1 MGYRTRDQLLDDVD
15 DLEDC
20 LDRKDR
26 ELELVKQH
34 EDQLSDQLHAA
45 NEEIDRLNRDL
56 DQVKKERDIARKHE
70 QTTRT
75 RVDSVSMSMT
85 MLNDRIKELIDE
97 YHTTRKYLSKS
108 LDQISILKRQLVKSK
123 QNYNQKWFDDKTSTG
138 DLIVL
143 SINTL
148 QDMVD
153 SDLKKVKTTIK
164 HNDDDYAIVNFDS
177 SSLDDLSDESSD
189 FHAGSV
195 ASQASYVPALQHS
208 ESVISDSDFCLDL
221 SELMADTE
229 SSSLSVSSE
238 EDETGTDNS
247 LILSDT
253 VSSLTEGPSVVNST
267 SYADTLATDLLDQD
281 IYLQDKL
288 PKKSGNQDEKIHAKL
303 PDGTQIAFKDHYMD
317 HAFTKDEVQ
326 ELLHGRPIKINVTTK
341 KKEKYQVPSKLA
353 RQSFVGLDEK
363 KITYW
368 GFEPN
373 WKEATRI

>member
-20 LDRKDR
+20 LDRKDL

-70 QTTRT
+70 QATKT
-75 RVDSVSMSMT
+75 RVDSVYMSMT
-85 MLNDRIKELIDE
+85 MLNDRIKDLIDE
-97 YHTTRKYLSKS
+97 YHTIRNYLSKS
-108 LDQISILKRQLVKSK
+108 LDRISILKKQLVKSK
-123 QNYNQKWFDDKTSTG
+123 QNYNQKWFNDKTSTG

-195 ASQASYVPALQHS
+195 ASQASDVPALQRS

-229 SSSLSVSSE
+229 CASLSVSSE

-253 VSSLTEGPSVVNST
+253 VSSLTDGPSVVNST
-267 SYADTLATDLLDQD
+267 SDTDTLVTGLLDQD
-281 IYLQDKL
+281 TYLQDKL
-288 PKKSGNQDEKIHAKL
+288 PKKSGNQA
-303 PDGTQIAFKDHYMD
+303 
-317 HAFTKDEVQ
+317 
-326 ELLHGRPIKINVTTK
+326 
-341 KKEKYQVPSKLA
+341 
-353 RQSFVGLDEK
+353 
-363 KITYW
+363 
-368 GFEPN
+368 
-373 WKEATRI
+373 

>member
-1 MGYRTRDQLLDDVD
+1 MRCIMGYRTRDQLLDDVD

-70 QTTRT
+70 QTTKT
-75 RVDSVSMSMT
+75 QFDSVSMSMT
-85 MLNDRIKELIDE
+85 MLNDRIKDLIDE
-97 YHTTRKYLSKS
+97 YHTIRNYLSKS
-108 LDQISILKRQLVKSK
+108 LDRISILKKQLVKSK

-153 SDLKKVKTTIK
+153 SDLNKVKTTIK

-195 ASQASYVPALQHS
+195 ASQASDVPALQHS
-208 ESVISDSDFCLDL
+208 ESVICDSDFCLDL

-229 SSSLSVSSE
+229 CASLSVSSE

-253 VSSLTEGPSVVNST
+253 VSSLTDGSSVVNST
-267 SYADTLATDLLDQD
+267 SDTDTLVTGLLDQD
-281 IYLQDKL
+281 TYLQDKL
-288 PKKSGNQDEKIHAKL
+288 PKKSGNQ
-303 PDGTQIAFKDHYMD
+303 
-317 HAFTKDEVQ
+317 V
-326 ELLHGRPIKINVTTK
+326 
-341 KKEKYQVPSKLA
+341 
-353 RQSFVGLDEK
+353 
-363 KITYW
+363 
-368 GFEPN
+368 
-373 WKEATRI
+373 

>member
-1 MGYRTRDQLLDDVD
+1 MRCIMSYRTRDQLLDDVD

-70 QTTRT
+70 QTTKT
-75 RVDSVSMSMT
+75 QFDSVSMSMT
-85 MLNDRIKELIDE
+85 MLNDRIKDLIDE
-97 YHTTRKYLSKS
+97 YHTIRNYLSKS
-108 LDQISILKRQLVKSK
+108 LDRISILKKQLVKSK

-138 DLIVL
+138 DSIVL

-153 SDLKKVKTTIK
+153 SDLNKVKTTIK

-195 ASQASYVPALQHS
+195 ASQASDVPALQHS

-229 SSSLSVSSE
+229 CASLSVSSE

-253 VSSLTEGPSVVNST
+253 VSSLTDGSSVVNST
-267 SYADTLATDLLDQD
+267 SDTDTLVTGLLDQD
-281 IYLQDKL
+281 TYLQDKL
-288 PKKSGNQDEKIHAKL
+288 PKKSGNQ
-303 PDGTQIAFKDHYMD
+303 
-317 HAFTKDEVQ
+317 V
-326 ELLHGRPIKINVTTK
+326 
-341 KKEKYQVPSKLA
+341 
-353 RQSFVGLDEK
+353 
-363 KITYW
+363 
-368 GFEPN
+368 
-373 WKEATRI
+373 

>member
-1 MGYRTRDQLLDDVD
+1 MSYRTRDQLLDDVD

-70 QTTRT
+70 QTTKT
-75 RVDSVSMSMT
+75 QFDSVSMSMT
-85 MLNDRIKELIDE
+85 MLNDRIKDLIDE
-97 YHTTRKYLSKS
+97 YHTIRNYLSKS
-108 LDQISILKRQLVKSK
+108 LDRISILKKQLVKSK

-153 SDLKKVKTTIK
+153 SDLNKVKTTIK

-195 ASQASYVPALQHS
+195 ASQVSDVPALQHS

-229 SSSLSVSSE
+229 CASLSVSSE

-253 VSSLTEGPSVVNST
+253 VSSLTDGSSVVNST
-267 SYADTLATDLLDQD
+267 SDTDTLVTGLLDQD
-281 IYLQDKL
+281 TYLQDKL
-288 PKKSGNQDEKIHAKL
+288 PKKSGNQ
-303 PDGTQIAFKDHYMD
+303 
-317 HAFTKDEVQ
+317 V
-326 ELLHGRPIKINVTTK
+326 
-341 KKEKYQVPSKLA
+341 
-353 RQSFVGLDEK
+353 
-363 KITYW
+363 
-368 GFEPN
+368 
-373 WKEATRI
+373 

>member
-1 MGYRTRDQLLDDVD
+1 MSYRTRDQLLDDVD

-70 QTTRT
+70 QTTKT
-75 RVDSVSMSMT
+75 QFDSVSMSMT
-85 MLNDRIKELIDE
+85 MLNDRIKDLIDE
-97 YHTTRKYLSKS
+97 YHTIRNYLSKS
-108 LDQISILKRQLVKSK
+108 LDRISILKKQLVKSK

-195 ASQASYVPALQHS
+195 ASQASDVPALQHS

-229 SSSLSVSSE
+229 CASLSVSSE

-267 SYADTLATDLLDQD
+267 SCADTLATELLDQD
-281 IYLQDKL
+281 IY
-288 PKKSGNQDEKIHAKL
+288 
-303 PDGTQIAFKDHYMD
+303 
-317 HAFTKDEVQ
+317 
-326 ELLHGRPIKINVTTK
+326 
-341 KKEKYQVPSKLA
+341 
-353 RQSFVGLDEK
+353 
-363 KITYW
+363 
-368 GFEPN
+368 
-373 WKEATRI
+373 